1 MSLSLASFSLLQS
14 TQPRIQYV
22 RLRGLNVGKLN
33 NTSFFA
39 IKLQHSSN
47 SQWLDCTTMAKVT
60 FIDWESPMRSL
71 PSKIFFTHCL
81 MLSWKPLIY
90 SFSLDSMQKQQLWF
104 LSDLDECA
112 TNTHSCDANAYC
124 NNTIGSHN
132 CTCYSGYNGTG
143 LLCDSEYMQ

>member
-14 TQPRIQYV
+14 TQARIQYV
-22 RLRGLNVGKLN
+22 RLCGLNVGKLN

-47 SQWLDCTTMAKVT
+47 SQWLDCTTMAKVLT

-71 PSKIFFTHCL
+71 PFKIDLTHCL
-81 MLSWKPLIY
+81 MLSCQPRIY
-90 SFSLDSMQKQQLWF
+90 SISRDSMQKQQLWF

-112 TNTHSCDANAYC
+112 TSIHSCDANAYC

-143 LLCDSEYMQ
+143 LLCDSEYM